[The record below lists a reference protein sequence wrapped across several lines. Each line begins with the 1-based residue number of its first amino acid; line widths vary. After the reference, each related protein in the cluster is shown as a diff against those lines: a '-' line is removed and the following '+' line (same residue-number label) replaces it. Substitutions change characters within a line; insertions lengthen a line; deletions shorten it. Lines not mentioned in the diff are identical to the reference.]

1 MHPLNEQAHYLHLLP
16 DGHTFSAATDLQVA
30 SHATPHAPPL
40 SAVLL
45 QTALHR
51 CSRAMGLT
59 DISILKNN
67 DSFMKVVNKAE
78 TFLKVIETLLPH
90 NFSAQYKNPCWE
102 AEQPSFSPLAWKEML
117 MDRYY
122 KNVLQ
127 KEKES
132 EYVHLLTKPVNKHA
146 EKKKFLLCLPYFF
159 LAGFPKSA
167 TTTIHYALIQHW
179 QIEAP
184 SNKEPHWWTRKPD
197 LKRYNKFSSEYISMS
212 FIVYTLFFKG
222 ISLKI
227 RNGYDSLPNRLITF
241 DGSQSTLWDSNF
253 FVNEQ
258 DYCAMPAVINR
269 VLPNAKFI
277 VVMRNPATRLYS
289 HFFYSCQLI
298 YGKYSKQ
305 WPSAIRK
312 GGAELFHRK
321 VVKDID
327 IFNECINTTSVFEC
341 SSRRTASRNGLTGP
355 ENSDNCGRIWHRLT
369 LGLYVVHIKKWLQ
382 FYPIRNF
389 FFIRMEDIS
398 KDPYATMAS
407 ITDFLEIETVPK
419 DIAEGLLKRKNTL
432 SKESQ
437 SLGSLE
443 LLENFYSPYNEE
455 LAKLLNDDRFLWQDQ
470 DHE

>member
-59 DISILKNN
+59 DFSILKNN

-122 KNVLQ
+122 KDALQ
-127 KEKES
+127 KVKES
-132 EYVHLLTKPVNKHA
+132 GYGHLLTKPVNKHA
-146 EKKKFLLCLPYFF
+146 KKKKFLLCLPYFF

-167 TTTIHYALIQHW
+167 TTTIHHVLKQHW

-184 SNKEPHWWTRKPD
+184 SSKEPHWWTRNPD
-197 LKRYNKFSSEYISMS
+197 LKHYKKFSSEYISMS
-212 FIVYTLFFKG
+212 FIVYTLFFRG

-227 RNGYDSLPNRLITF
+227 RNGSDSWPNRLITF

-277 VVMRNPATRLYS
+277 VMMRNPATRLYS
-289 HFFYSCQLI
+289 DFFFFYQPK
-298 YGKYSKQ
+298 YGIFGKQ
-305 WPSAIRK
+305 WLSAIRK
-312 GGAELFHRK
+312 GGAELFHRQ
-321 VVKDID
+321 VAKDID
-327 IFNECINTTSVFEC
+327 VFNECINTISVFEC
-341 SSRRTASRNGLTGP
+341 SSRRTGNRFSF
-355 ENSDNCGRIWHRLT
+355 RLT
-369 LGLYVVHIKKWLQ
+369 IGLYVVHIKKWLQ

-389 FFIRMEDIS
+389 FFLRMEDIS

-419 DIAEGLLKRKNTL
+419 DIAEGLLKRENTV

-443 LLENFYSPYNEE
+443 LLENFYRPYNEE

>member
-1 MHPLNEQAHYLHLLP
+1 MHPLNEQAHYLHFP
-16 DGHTFSAATDLQVA
+16 PGGHTFSDATDLQVA

-78 TFLKVIETLLPH
+78 TFLKVIETLLPR

-122 KNVLQ
+122 KDALQ
-127 KEKES
+127 KVKES

-146 EKKKFLLCLPYFF
+146 KKKKFLLCLPYFF

-167 TTTIHYALIQHW
+167 TTTIHHALIKHW

-184 SNKEPHWWTRKPD
+184 SYKEPHWWTRKLD
-197 LKRYNKFSSEYISMS
+197 LKHYKKFSSEYISMS

-227 RNGYDSLPNRLITF
+227 RNGYDSWPNRLITF

-269 VLPNAKFI
+269 VLSNAKFI

-289 HFFYSCQLI
+289 HFFFTYQPK
-298 YGKYSKQ
+298 YGIFGKQ
-305 WPSAIRK
+305 WLSAIRK
-312 GGAELFHRK
+312 GGAELFHRQ
-321 VVKDID
+321 VAKDID
-327 IFNECINTTSVFEC
+327 VFNECINYTSVFEC
-341 SSRRTASRNGLTGP
+341 SSRRTGNRFSY
-355 ENSDNCGRIWHRLT
+355 RLT
-369 LGLYVVHIKKWLQ
+369 IGLYVVHIKKWLQ

-419 DIAEGLLKRKNTL
+419 DIAEGLLKRENTL
-432 SKESQ
+432 SKENQ

-443 LLENFYSPYNEE
+443 LLENFYRPYNEE

>member
-1 MHPLNEQAHYLHLLP
+1 MSNNSLLIHYASHEQAHYLHFP
-16 DGHTFSAATDLQVA
+16 NGGHTFSAATDLQVA
-30 SHATPHAPPL
+30 SHATPHDPHL

-51 CSRAMGLT
+51 CRRAMGLT

-78 TFLKVIETLLPH
+78 TFLKVIETLLPR

-102 AEQPSFSPLAWKEML
+102 AEQPSFSPPAWKEML

-122 KNVLQ
+122 KDALQ
-127 KEKES
+127 KVKES

-146 EKKKFLLCLPYFF
+146 EKKKFLLRLPYFF

-167 TTTIHYALIQHW
+167 TTTIHHVLKQHW

-184 SNKEPHWWTRKPD
+184 SYKEPHWWTRNLDPKHY
-197 LKRYNKFSSEYISMS
+197 KKFSSEYISMS

-227 RNGYDSLPNRLITF
+227 RNEYDFWRNRLITF
-241 DGSQSTLWDSNF
+241 DGSQTTIWDSKF

-289 HFFYSCQLI
+289 DFFYSC
-298 YGKYSKQ
+298 
-305 WPSAIRK
+305 
-312 GGAELFHRK
+312 
-321 VVKDID
+321 
-327 IFNECINTTSVFEC
+327 
-341 SSRRTASRNGLTGP
+341 
-355 ENSDNCGRIWHRLT
+355 
-369 LGLYVVHIKKWLQ
+369 
-382 FYPIRNF
+382 
-389 FFIRMEDIS
+389 
-398 KDPYATMAS
+398 
-407 ITDFLEIETVPK
+407 
-419 DIAEGLLKRKNTL
+419 
-432 SKESQ
+432 
-437 SLGSLE
+437 
-443 LLENFYSPYNEE
+443 
-455 LAKLLNDDRFLWQDQ
+455 
-470 DHE
+470 